1 MPRIIAE
8 CNKAICEAWRKEQ
21 ELVKNGKGTRDWT
34 LQQQQQILEKGKAYD
49 ESGKAFEG
57 QHMKSAEKYPEYQGN
72 PGNIQFLT
80 RTEHLEAHDGNWQ
93 NPTNWYYKPIT
104 KKKIDF
110 CDGPFIPCKEFI
122 LSESIIVNPKDS
134 TMQQNDIKE
143 KENSNNSKNILSQT
157 AEIEKKT
164 YIKPKNSESSKV
176 NNEKSGKINNI
187 FVKGLK
193 ATGRFVIDHPKETL
207 EIAGVVVGGLIKTI
221 SSIKQ
226 IDSEKN
232 CGTTSTLESLNSSIA
247 QKVTVSSNSSVLE
260 KVTDII
266 DKTKKPYTPNDVPTH
281 PQRYHTKTG
290 IIWKNV
296 PPYHRDG
303 KEEKM

>member
-93 NPTNWYYKPIT
+93 NPTNWYYNPIT

-110 CDGPFIPCKEFI
+110 GDGPFIPCEI
-122 LSESIIVNPKDS
+122 VQLRESIVTPSITIDKKEETLRKTTENIKAKNTKETPKIKQEAMKESLKSASKLKPNIKQLGGFKNTVKKAIDALADFPNRHPVLTGLVKAVGVVGLTAAAGTIVKR
-134 TMQQNDIKE
+134 
-143 KENSNNSKNILSQT
+143 ENSSPGNYSYSPSSTRSSIFNDGYDEVLSDEICTDTSVKRSSPKEHIVRNHGQHYTKNG
-157 AEIEKKT
+157 ERVWIEKDAF
-164 YIKPKNSESSKV
+164 P
-176 NNEKSGKINNI
+176 
-187 FVKGLK
+187 
-193 ATGRFVIDHPKETL
+193 R
-207 EIAGVVVGGLIKTI
+207 GGNK
-221 SSIKQ
+221 
-226 IDSEKN
+226 
-232 CGTTSTLESLNSSIA
+232 
-247 QKVTVSSNSSVLE
+247 
-260 KVTDII
+260 
-266 DKTKKPYTPNDVPTH
+266 DK
-281 PQRYHTKTG
+281 
-290 IIWKNV
+290 
-296 PPYHRDG
+296 
-303 KEEKM
+303 